1 MIRAIVQVSDVAP
14 KHLVKHWG
22 HFFFKNRLI
31 HICTVLHFCAIS
43 SIAVREVKFILK

>member
-22 HFFFKNRLI
+22 HFFFSKTDLFI
-31 HICTVLHFCAIS
+31 YVQFCIFVQFQA
-43 SIAVREVKFILK
+43 